1 MNPAEA
7 VLPLRIGTDA
17 DRDTVTAFVNGHPRG
32 TPFHLPAWIEA
43 IEAGTGQRGYLLV
56 ATRESRIE
64 GVLPLTA
71 MRSMLFGK
79 ALVSSGFAVGGG
91 VLAASDAAADAL
103 LAEGWRLA
111 GQLGCPSLELRGG
124 AMPAGEGW
132 QHKLDSYAGFT
143 RSLGADDEADL
154 TAIPR
159 KQRAE
164 VRKALAADM
173 AVTIGR
179 CTTDRLAHY
188 AVYAESVRNLGTPV
202 FPRRLF
208 AAVLDRFGDDA
219 DILTVWHEGEAVASV
234 LSLYHRGVVMP
245 YWGGGT
251 WGARALRANELM
263 YFALMRHARQRGCT
277 AFDFGRSKLGTGAFA
292 YKKNWGFEPRPL
304 GYAIRTADG
313 AAPREVNPLSQRYRM
328 QVAMWKKLP
337 LWVANRLGPP
347 LARGLG

>member
-17 DRDTVTAFVNGHPRG
+17 DRDAVTAFVNAHPEG

-43 IEAGTGQRGYLLV
+43 VEAGTGQRGHLLV
-56 ATRESRIE
+56 ATRGDRIE

-91 VLAASDAAADAL
+91 V
-103 LAEGWRLA
+103 
-111 GQLGCPSLELRGG
+111 
-124 AMPAGEGW
+124 MPTGEGW

-143 RSLGADDEADL
+143 RPLGADDEADL
-154 TAIPR
+154 AAIPR

-164 VRKALAADM
+164 VRKALAVDM
-173 AVTIGR
+173 AVTVGL
-179 CTTDRLAHY
+179 CATDRLAHY

-208 AAVLDRFGDDA
+208 AAVLDRFGENV

-251 WGARALRANELM
+251 
-263 YFALMRHARQRGCT
+263 
-277 AFDFGRSKLGTGAFA
+277 
-292 YKKNWGFEPRPL
+292 
-304 GYAIRTADG
+304 
-313 AAPREVNPLSQRYRM
+313 LS
-328 QVAMWKKLP
+328 LIHI
-337 LWVANRLGPP
+337 
-347 LARGLG
+347 